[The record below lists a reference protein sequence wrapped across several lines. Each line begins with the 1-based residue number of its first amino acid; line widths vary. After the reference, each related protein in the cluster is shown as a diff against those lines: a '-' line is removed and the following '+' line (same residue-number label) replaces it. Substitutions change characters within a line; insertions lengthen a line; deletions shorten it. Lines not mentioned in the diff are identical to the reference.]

1 MKYGKSAWYD
11 SQKGAPMTDYTS
23 MPLGPFREDYIGEIV
38 ECPYCHRHA
47 LKVEDYKQV
56 SPFKHEEE
64 TIYVHSERLVPT
76 SEGDEL
82 RATDACPAR
91 IKPKSRAENPLE

>member
-1 MKYGKSAWYD
+1 
-11 SQKGAPMTDYTS
+11 MTDYTS

-38 ECPYCHRHA
+38 ECPHCRRHA

-56 SPFKHEEE
+56 SPFKYEKE
-64 TIYVHSERLVPT
+64 TMYVHSERLVPT

-82 RATDACPAR
+82 RATDACPVR